1 MYVVFHNY
9 PCSSVP
15 IIRTLAIAIIYI
27 IIFGL
32 QLFAVF
38 LAFKTRKVKIKGLN
52 DAKYIAAI
60 VYIVSIQSIGNV
72 AISFTLRGYV
82 NAFPAAFNMLT
93 LVVATLVLA
102 LVFLPKVR
110 KSIRVHDNCDVLV

>member
-1 MYVVFHNY
+1 MHVNY
-9 PCSSVP
+9 YTYTCSSIPV
-15 IIRTLAIAIIYI
+15 IRSLAIALIYI
-27 IIFGL
+27 ITFGL

-60 VYIVSIQSIGNV
+60 VYIVSIQSVGNV

-82 NAFPAAFNMLT
+82 NVFPAVLNTSTMIT
-93 LVVATLVLA
+93 ATLVLS

-110 KSIRVHDNCDVLV
+110 I